1 MKHGLK
7 TWMMPALGGSVGLLL
22 GWWCRTDESAPS
34 AKGSADSKSLSGR
47 LTRSSHRASNVPG
60 PTALA
65 VHGLSK
71 ASAVSCEERFREIVA
86 SNSSRMALDLEL
98 VFRRWMEIEKPADL
112 LERLKAEKNLQTD
125 GIWSAP
131 FFEAWAA
138 IDYHAAVE
146 GTRKHG
152 DFSQIRAL
160 VAMRRQDAAFLTE
173 QFSVWDYEKST
184 VVNALADLGRDN
196 PELAKQVA
204 AYKGQNPDTNADL
217 IAAVAR
223 GWANKDPKSALVWI
237 QSLGLAGDNLAKACS
252 EVFAAFTK
260 LDPQTAAS
268 EFQSL
273 GISKIPRLFDGNHEP
288 SLKALESPESGGGQI
303 LLAIQRDAF
312 VDVRS
317 LHQLL
322 SDAPVDWSK
331 REMIFPPIDHDGWF
345 VTDPVQAANDA
356 EKLPPGGARD
366 AIMSAIC
373 GQWADRSPE
382 EALAYAEK
390 HGLKPPIVSNDPA
403 PEQIHAVLESPD
415 SALSGLFTTEASGGD
430 AYQNV
435 LKLAEKRAEL
445 SPEDTAEWLVSQPET
460 VSFDRQS
467 AASLSMLL
475 DNTLGYYW
483 ARNDARSATEWLL
496 QLPEGPRKSEAWL
509 AMCHY
514 TGEYNPDYAFD
525 LTADLIQ
532 GDLRLGLLTSN
543 LKRVAEKIGL
553 PAARELLSG
562 AGLSESEQSALGKS
576 LDDLAT
582 QPAKP

>member
-7 TWMMPALGGSVGLLL
+7 TWIAPALGGSMGLLL

-34 AKGSADSKSLSGR
+34 TKDPSVSKSRSGR
-47 LTRSSHRASNVPG
+47 LTQSSHRASDVPG

-71 ASAVSCEERFREIVA
+71 ASAARCEERFREIIA

-125 GIWSAP
+125 GLWSAP

-204 AYKGQNPDTNADL
+204 GYKGRNPDANADL
-217 IAAVAR
+217 IAAVVR
-223 GWANKDPKSALVWI
+223 GWATKDPKAALTWI
-237 QSLGLAGDNLAKACS
+237 QSLGLAGDNLGKAYS
-252 EVFAAFTK
+252 EITAIFAK
-260 LDPQTAAS
+260 LDPETAAS
-268 EFQSL
+268 EIQSL
-273 GISKIPRLFDGNHEP
+273 GLSNK
-288 SLKALESPESGGGQI
+288 SVTPERINTTSNQI
-303 LLAIQRDAF
+303 QLAIGRNSF
-312 VDVRS
+312 VNVQE
-317 LHQLL
+317 LHECL
-322 SDAPVDWSK
+322 SDAPIDWSK

-345 VTDPVQAANDA
+345 VTNPFQAAIDA

-382 EALAYAEK
+382 EARAYAEK

-403 PEQIHAVLESPD
+403 PEQIHAALASPD
-415 SALSGLFTTEASGGD
+415 SALSGLFTTEANGGD
-430 AYQNV
+430 PYQKI
-435 LKLAEKRAEL
+435 LKLAEKRAEF

-460 VSFDRQS
+460 VSYDRQS

-514 TGEYNPDYAFD
+514 TGEYNPDYAFH

-532 GDLRLGLLTSN
+532 GERRLGLLTSN

-553 PAARELLSG
+553 PAARELLGG
-562 AGLSESEQSALGKS
+562 AGLSESEQLALGKS